1 MKNLKEPFVIILS
14 GIPMSGKTTWIKE
27 NYPDTKT
34 ISRDEIVMEV
44 YGSRNYN
51 DAFRN
56 VDQKKVDKVL
66 RDRLTQANLANE
78 NVIVD
83 MTNLTAKTRAK
94 NLSYFS
100 DNFYKVSVALPI
112 LDSSEYKRR
121 NELRMINENKF
132 IPYNVI
138 NSMINTYQ
146 LPTDSEGFDEIIIL

>member
-100 DNFYKVSVALPI
+100 NNFYKVSVAIPI

-138 NSMINTYQ
+138 NSMITSYT
-146 LPTDSEGFDEIIIL
+146 LPKVDEGFDEIIIL

>member
-78 NVIVD
+78 TVIVD

>member
-56 VDQKKVDKVL
+56 VDQKKVDKAL

-78 NVIVD
+78 NVIID

-100 DNFYKVSVALPI
+100 DNFYKVLVALPI

>member
-100 DNFYKVSVALPI
+100 DNFYKVLVALPI

>member
-27 NYPDTKT
+27 NYPNTKT

-66 RDRLTQANLANE
+66 RDSLVQANLANE

-94 NLSYFS
+94 NLAYFS
-100 DNFYKVSVALPI
+100 DNFYKVSVALPV

-121 NELRMINENKF
+121 NELRMLNENKF

-138 NSMINTYQ
+138 NSMISTYQ
-146 LPTDSEGFDEIIIL
+146 LPNNSEGFDEIIIL

>member
-1 MKNLKEPFVIILS
+1 MKNPFVIILC
-14 GIPMSGKTTWIKE
+14 GVPLSGKSTWVRE

-44 YGSRNYN
+44 YGSKDYN
-51 DAFRN
+51 SAFKN
-56 VDQKKVDKVL
+56 IDQKKVDKIL
-66 RDRLTQANLANE
+66 RQRLIDANLANE

-83 MTNLTAKTRAK
+83 MTNLSVKTRAK

-100 DNFYKVSVALPI
+100 DNFYKMAVALPV

-121 NELRMINENKF
+121 NDLRMVNENKF

-138 NSMINTYQ
+138 NSMITSYT
-146 LPTDSEGFDEIIIL
+146 LPKVDEGFDEIIIL

>member
-112 LDSSEYKRR
+112 LGSSEYKRR